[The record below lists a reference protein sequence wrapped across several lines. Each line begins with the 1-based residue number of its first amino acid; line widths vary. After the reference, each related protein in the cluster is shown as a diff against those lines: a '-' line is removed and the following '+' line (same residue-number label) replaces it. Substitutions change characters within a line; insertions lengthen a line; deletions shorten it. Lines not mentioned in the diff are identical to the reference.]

1 MTLRRIVELLP
12 PDPLDPPPGRDVRF
26 ADAVARRH
34 AWAAREVRQIEFRRR
49 LRDIGQ
55 GVSCVAT
62 AAAGA
67 TGAFRSLVEAAAEA
81 GLRDAEIEAAAE
93 AELEALVT
101 ALDAPPEPR

>member
-49 LRDIGQ
+49 CRIIGAVM
-55 GVSCVAT
+55 GSGI
-62 AAAGA
+62 AAAGVA
-67 TGAFRSLVEAAAEA
+67 GGAVRYRA
-81 GLRDAEIEAAAE
+81 
-93 AELEALVT
+93 
-101 ALDAPPEPR
+101 